1 MRAPWIFWGQGAA
14 ADYHPLVYSWQF
26 PSFTFSTA
34 GLAGVPI
41 GYWSV
46 LLEFSQPH
54 LTESNTDLQIA
65 SMYHQW
71 FQNTTTVPSV
81 QLVILM
87 RSQFRF
93 EFGGNFRRVN

>member
-14 ADYHPLVYSWQF
+14 SDYHPLVYEWQF
-26 PSFTFSTA
+26 PTFTLSTA
-34 GLAGVPI
+34 TPTLPYI
-41 GYWSV
+41 GYWNV

-65 SMYHQW
+65 GMYHQW

-81 QLVILM
+81 QGIILM

-93 EFGGNFRRVN
+93 EFGGIWRRMN

>member
-34 GLAGVPI
+34 GLPQTPI

-71 FQNTTTVPSV
+71 FQSATAAPATAAI
-81 QLVILM
+81 ILQ
-87 RSQFRF
+87 RSLFRF
-93 EFGGNFRRVN
+93 EFGGLFRRVN